1 VLMLRGGPPADCDRT
16 RAGKDSVAS
25 PAMPPPTVRRNLR
38 RPFSTLLFVMIW
50 SPKIMDLVLGST
62 RLKMERTVLDDGA
75 QGPCMETTRS
85 DSLGAGGA
93 ENADARSSCVYVTP
107 ALAANSSPA
116 AGRA

>member
-1 VLMLRGGPPADCDRT
+1 MAGRKRHAVPGLDEERAECPSLFPGADGADAERGS
-16 RAGKDSVAS
+16 AG
-25 PAMPPPTVRRNLR
+25 RL
-38 RPFSTLLFVMIW
+38 LLFVMIW